1 MQHSDKEA
9 DYTLYTFMAIAFVVA
24 IVTLFSLNVD
34 LLGQSSKSSESFQS
48 NSIFLLLF
56 RLICFSIGVYAIYNM
71 VICGP
76 GTMVVVSLKE
86 QREIILYPQ
95 GLEKFVTFSSWTL
108 LANIAYFSVACLNQ
122 ILELRNISIPEF
134 LLQIQLIIFCFGISI
149 AFLTATIVRHL
160 ILPNERK
167 SGREIKHLFLFHEQ
181 IMHNFAAIFL
191 AVELVALQPDLIPE
205 FALFGLYF
213 SILYILFAYIFGYF
227 FSDYIAYSFLHPA
240 PKIAPIFII
249 GLATIIALFYV
260 GLWYSTTLP
269 KIASVLIVLFW
280 ITSIVQFRPKHSE

>member
-48 NSIFLLLF
+48 DSIFLLLF
-56 RLICFSIGVYAIYNM
+56 RLICFSIGVYAVYNM

-160 ILPNERK
+160 ILPNEQK
-167 SGREIKHLFLFHEQ
+167 SGREIKHMFLFHEQ

-213 SILYILFAYIFGYF
+213 SILYI
-227 FSDYIAYSFLHPA
+227 
-240 PKIAPIFII
+240 
-249 GLATIIALFYV
+249 
-260 GLWYSTTLP
+260 
-269 KIASVLIVLFW
+269 
-280 ITSIVQFRPKHSE
+280 

>member
-34 LLGQSSKSSESFQS
+34 LLGQSSESSESFQS

-56 RLICFSIGVYAIYNM
+56 RLICFSIGFYAVYNM

-76 GTMVVVSLKE
+76 GTMPVVSLKE
-86 QREIILYPQ
+86 QQEIILYPQ

-122 ILELRNISIPEF
+122 ILKLRNISIPEF

-160 ILPNERK
+160 ILPSEQK
-167 SGREIKHLFLFHEQ
+167 SGREIKHMFLFHEQ

-240 PKIAPIFII
+240 PKTAPIFVI
-249 GLATIIALFYV
+249 GLAAIIALFYL

-269 KIASVLIVLFW
+269 KIVSVLIVLFW
-280 ITSIVQFRPKHSE
+280 VTSIVQFRPKHSE